1 MTYTIRLVMGSI
13 VSIYLSD
20 ELYEKLLRMARAKGK
35 SVGKLVQAIVEE
47 KVREWQQLEAS

>member
-13 VSIYLSD
+13 VSIYFSD